1 MKKKFL
7 ALLIS
12 ASIVM
17 VIGGC
22 GNNSTESTPAPAE
35 ETEEAENSAAE
46 ESEEPEDA
54 GEGEAYKIS
63 FICPNIGLSY
73 WTDVKEGLDSAAADF
88 GVTLD
93 FVGPSK
99 IDTQQQIQMMEAAIA
114 NKADGIIVAS
124 LDANAFIPVIDR
136 AVEEGIPV
144 ICLDADSPDS
154 KRSSFIGTENSQRP
168 IRLLFSRNGEL
179 AEGVPAGVRLGGQ
192 CLREPGAVSRR
203 LCVSQTWHPPADDTH
218 HLHLEVQADRQKV
231 RPAGKAECAFTPP
244 QQRQPADCQR
254 SGCCDGGG
262 TAGACPALYHARY
275 LHTRFRQKQE
285 SRQRDTTARTG
296 NLTKRQRHGDASVPL
311 PAICTLNNSPR
322 EPQNTPAGAHT
333 PGRSP
338 AQQSLPR
345 YVRSFGTPKP

>member
-12 ASIVM
+12 VSMVM
-17 VIGGC
+17 ALGGC
-22 GNNSTESTPAPAE
+22 GNNSAETTPAPAE
-35 ETEEAENSAAE
+35 GAETEET
-46 ESEEPEDA
+46 ESGADEKNEEPENA

-124 LDANAFIPVIDR
+124 LDANAFIPVINR

-154 KRSSFIGTENSQRP
+154 KRSSFIGTENTVAGETLGNALIEAMNGEANVGIITGALDSENVNQRVDGINNAFEGNDKMNILAVEAANTDLGQATQKAQSMLQTYP
-168 IRLLFSRNGEL
+168 EMNAMLGTTSNDMIGAAQAIKEQGRTGEILLIGFDDLDQTLDLIRNGEIYGTI
-179 AEGVPAGVRLGGQ
+179 AQRPVNGGYLSVQ
-192 CLREPGAVSRR
+192 YMVDLLNGKEIPERVDTG
-203 LCVSQTWHPPADDTH
+203 CVLVTKDNVDTYKT
-218 HLHLEVQADRQKV
+218 E
-231 RPAGKAECAFTPP
+231 
-244 QQRQPADCQR
+244 
-254 SGCCDGGG
+254 
-262 TAGACPALYHARY
+262 
-275 LHTRFRQKQE
+275 
-285 SRQRDTTARTG
+285 
-296 NLTKRQRHGDASVPL
+296 N
-311 PAICTLNNSPR
+311 
-322 EPQNTPAGAHT
+322 
-333 PGRSP
+333 
-338 AQQSLPR
+338 
-345 YVRSFGTPKP
+345 